1 MTTFDI
7 VNNET
12 GEILFSTDVIN
23 LAMEEISFRGWTVTE
38 IKSYID
44 GTFIYV
50 NCNR

>member
-12 GEILFSTDVIN
+12 GEILFSTEVLN
-23 LAMEEISFRGWTVTE
+23 LAVEEISLRGWTVTE
-38 IKSYID
+38 VNPYVD